1 MLNDQIDYN
10 YYFDRVNIALY
21 LTNTGYVIKGLDD
34 YAPRSNDKCDR
45 LLVRSD
51 NPYKDWCPLSL
62 KELFN
67 DLISMMNSK
76 TINICSETPSQ
87 YYTVFNSQTS
97 NDDSVFLTLRDDMN
111 KINFKNFLISVSG
124 VQEIQEKEL
133 YESESYYII
142 APLCLSEDVDDTEK
156 VVDVG
161 EDDYIVYNPFRI
173 IVENTTD

>member
-1 MLNDQIDYN
+1 
-10 YYFDRVNIALY
+10 
-21 LTNTGYVIKGLDD
+21 
-34 YAPRSNDKCDR
+34 
-45 LLVRSD
+45 
-51 NPYKDWCPLSL
+51 
-62 KELFN
+62 
-67 DLISMMNSK
+67 MMNSK